1 MTTVIAGNGGL
12 QLLPPAALIKTGIVD
27 HAEWNYRPL
36 LGWIQRLRFLL
47 IRRLLPPGRVAW
59 TLEVG
64 YGSGIFMPELSSHC
78 EELYGIDVHA
88 RTSAVT
94 GVLASYAVRAELFS
108 GSVESLPFED
118 ESFDCIVS
126 VSSLEFVR
134 DIGAAGREMARTLR
148 SGGRLVMVTPGH
160 SPLLDFGLKMM
171 TGESA
176 RKDYETRREALMP
189 GLLQHFQIDRNR
201 SFPPATGSRGLYTA
215 FSLRK
220 ACSA

>member
-1 MTTVIAGNGGL
+1 MTTVLTGNGGL

-36 LGWIQRLRFLL
+36 LGWIQRLRFQL
-47 IRRLLPPGRVAW
+47 ILKLLPPGRIPRM
-59 TLEVG
+59 LEVG

-78 EELYGIDVHA
+78 EELYGIDIHA

-118 ESFDCIVS
+118 ESFDCIVA

-134 DIGAAGREMARTLR
+134 DIGAAGREIARTLR
-148 SGGRLVMVTPGH
+148 SDGRLVMVTPGH
-160 SPLLDFGLKMM
+160 SPLLDFGLKLM

-176 RKDYETRREALMP
+176 RKDYDARREELMP

-201 SFPPATGSRGLYTA
+201 SFPRATGSWGLYTA
-215 FSLRK
+215 FSLRR
-220 ACSA
+220 ARSA